1 MPPRAE
7 SPVADADAAYAAA
20 ATGGRGRPLRC
31 VRGRTVVSA
40 AWPAVALGGG
50 LAPAFAALAGRGT
63 GAGWIDALQLA
74 SAAAAGV
81 AAVRHGTRLEAG
93 VTAALALV
101 GSGLLAD
108 LVGRLA

>member
-1 MPPRAE
+1 
-7 SPVADADAAYAAA
+7 V
-20 ATGGRGRPLRC
+20 L
-31 VRGRTVVSA
+31 SA

-50 LAPAFAALAGRGT
+50 LAPAFAALAGRST

-81 AAVRHGTRLEAG
+81 AAARRGTRLDAG

-101 GSGLLAD
+101 GSGLLAS
-108 LVGRLA
+108 VVARLA